1 MTPRSPGRFHV
12 AASHVSRD
20 ELTGMMSQLLLF
32 ARRQCIMH
40 VFQHAMHANN
50 NMNAPLIVTS
60 PENHPHVP
68 ETAFGIWFLQT
79 HTWTLHVL
87 ERAFKDLEPL
97 IVDRLPSYPVVADV
111 GCGWGRSLKKL
122 HDRFAPQRLIGMDI
136 DPAMLEAAGKE
147 AEAAG
152 IQAELIQCSS
162 SHMTLEDNSVDLLFC
177 HQTFHHLIEQE
188 EAIQEFF
195 RVLKP
200 GGILLFAESTKRYI
214 HSWMIRL
221 LFRHPMEVQKTAEEY
236 LALVRSAGFQVAP
249 KSISYPYLWW
259 SRDDLGLMER
269 ALGIKPKADRE
280 ETLINLVAV
289 KPAL

>member
-1 MTPRSPGRFHV
+1 M
-12 AASHVSRD
+12 
-20 ELTGMMSQLLLF
+20 
-32 ARRQCIMH
+32 
-40 VFQHAMHANN
+40 
-50 NMNAPLIVTS
+50 
-60 PENHPHVP
+60 
-68 ETAFGIWFLQT
+68 
-79 HTWTLHVL
+79 L
-87 ERAFKDLEPL
+87 ERTFKDLEPL
-97 IVDRLPSYPVVADV
+97 IIDRLPSYPVVADV

-136 DPAMLEAAGKE
+136 DPAMLQAADKE

-221 LFRHPMEVQKTAEEY
+221 LFRHPMEVQKTADEY

-249 KSISYPYLWW
+249 GSISYPYLWW
-259 SRDDLGLMER
+259 SREDLGLMER
-269 ALGIKPKADRE
+269 LLKIKPRVERE

-289 KPAL
+289 KPAI

>member
-87 ERAFKDLEPL
+87 ERAFKDLETL

-111 GCGWGRSLKKL
+111 GCGWPFTQEAARSLCAATP
-122 HDRFAPQRLIGMDI
+122 DRHGYRPGH
-136 DPAMLEAAGKE
+136 AG
-147 AEAAG
+147 
-152 IQAELIQCSS
+152 S
-162 SHMTLEDNSVDLLFC
+162 
-177 HQTFHHLIEQE
+177 
-188 EAIQEFF
+188 
-195 RVLKP
+195 RR
-200 GGILLFAESTKRYI
+200 KR
-214 HSWMIRL
+214 S
-221 LFRHPMEVQKTAEEY
+221 
-236 LALVRSAGFQVAP
+236 
-249 KSISYPYLWW
+249 
-259 SRDDLGLMER
+259 
-269 ALGIKPKADRE
+269 
-280 ETLINLVAV
+280 
-289 KPAL
+289 

>member
-1 MTPRSPGRFHV
+1 MP
-12 AASHVSRD
+12 ALM
-20 ELTGMMSQLLLF
+20 LTRMMPQLLLF
-32 ARRQCIMH
+32 AARQCIMH
-40 VFQHAMHANN
+40 VFTPDNK
-50 NMNAPLIVTS
+50 NMNAPLIVKS
-60 PENHPHVP
+60 PESHPHVP

-79 HTWTLHVL
+79 HTWTVHVL

-97 IVDRLPSYPVVADV
+97 IPNRLPSYPVVADV

-136 DPAMLEAAGKE
+136 DPAMLEAAVKE
-147 AEAAG
+147 ASAEG
-152 IQAELIQCSS
+152 IRAELIQCSS

-200 GGILLFAESTKRYI
+200 GGVLLFAESTKRYI

-249 KSISYPYLWW
+249 QSISYPYLWW

-269 ALGIKPKADRE
+269 ALKIKPKADRE

-289 KPAL
+289 KPMV

>member
-1 MTPRSPGRFHV
+1 
-12 AASHVSRD
+12 
-20 ELTGMMSQLLLF
+20 
-32 ARRQCIMH
+32 
-40 VFQHAMHANN
+40 
-50 NMNAPLIVTS
+50 MNAPLIVKS
-60 PENHPHVP
+60 PHLHPHVP

-97 IVDRLPSYPVVADV
+97 IPERRASYPVVADV
-111 GCGWGRSLKKL
+111 GCGFGRSLTKL
-122 HDRFAPQRLIGMDI
+122 HARFAPQRLIGMDI
-136 DPAMLEAAGKE
+136 DPIMLEASAKEVAG
-147 AEAAG
+147 AG
-152 IQAELIQCSS
+152 IRAEFIQCSS

-200 GGILLFAESTKRYI
+200 GGVLLFAESTKRYI

-221 LFRHPMEVQKTAEEY
+221 LFRHPMEVQKTAGEY

-249 KSISYPYLWW
+249 QSISYPYLWW
-259 SRDDLGLMER
+259 SREDLGLMER
-269 ALGIKPKADRE
+269 ALRIKPNAVRE

-289 KPAL
+289 KPVV